1 MYKEVKNEKKY
12 WNFNKRNFRRVYSW
26 HSLEKIKDK
35 YGDFGIDY
43 INKYKKQNVT
53 GNLIDLFSSKNNEEL
68 KKEIYNL
75 YLSGTSKKEIKNK
88 YGDFGILIISKILEK
103 LTIPRI

>member
-1 MYKEVKNEKKY
+1 MKKNIEILTKEILEEY
-12 WNFNKRNFRRVYSW
+12 TAGS
-26 HSLEKIKDK
+26 SLEKIKDK

>member
-1 MYKEVKNEKKY
+1 MKKNIEILTKEILEEY
-12 WNFNKRNFRRVYSW
+12 IAGS
-26 HSLEKIKDK
+26 SLEKIKDK

-68 KKEIYNL
+68 KKEIQTE
-75 YLSGTSKKEIKNK
+75 YLKNNTPS
-88 YGDFGILIISKILEK
+88 DDDISKWKGIDITYFQEFH
-103 LTIPRI
+103 R

>member
-1 MYKEVKNEKKY
+1 M
-12 WNFNKRNFRRVYSW
+12 
-26 HSLEKIKDK
+26 
-35 YGDFGIDY
+35 
-43 INKYKKQNVT
+43 
-53 GNLIDLFSSKNNEEL
+53 FSSKNNEEL